1 MFDLQREVY
10 PENTMMLVRRETAGQ
25 KLEQKQRDIYDS
37 HRHRIFA
44 VAFYMSGNQLEAER
58 VLTCTFVD
66 AFHAAQ
72 EPDREQIDTAL
83 LAHLRR
89 TFPLGQK
96 ETPASP
102 SNGGPLGPSTVRRS
116 DLEEAI
122 LYLPATER
130 LVFLLTDVTIFPRG
144 DLRASGDV
152 PKRSPPDGLLR
163 ATPIATGDCFNHS
176 TGGCRLR
183 RSSHAKFLFDDAI
196 SGQ

>member
-1 MFDLQREVY
+1 MFDLQREFY

-25 KLEQKQRDIYDS
+25 KLERKQRDIYDS

-44 VAFYMSGNQLEAER
+44 VAFYMSGNELEAER
-58 VLTCTFVD
+58 ILTRTFVD

-102 SNGGPLGPSTVRRS
+102 SDCGSLGPSTVRRS

-130 LVFLLTDVTIFPRG
+130 LVFLLTDVERY
-144 DLRASGDV
+144 
-152 PKRSPPDGLLR
+152 SPEEISGLLGMSR
-163 ATPIATGDCFNHS
+163 SEVLQTAFSA
-176 TGGCRLR
+176 RLR
-183 RSSHAKFLFDDAI
+183 LRQVIASTIRQDAAA
-196 SGQ
+196 